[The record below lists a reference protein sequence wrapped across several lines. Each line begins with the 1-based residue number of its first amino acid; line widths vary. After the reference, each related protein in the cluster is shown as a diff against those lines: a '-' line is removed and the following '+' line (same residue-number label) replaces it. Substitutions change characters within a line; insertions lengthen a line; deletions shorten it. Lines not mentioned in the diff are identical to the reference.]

1 MSSTNHIELGREL
14 ETKRQAYKKR
24 WDGYATKTMVDG
36 QAVKDIPAN
45 DLEGLR
51 TMMDDINDLAKKHE
65 IAKSAFE
72 SANDFEMKS
81 REMSRPANRVSGFGG
96 TGLAS
101 DLLLKS
107 SQWQGRVGGRFS
119 DVELERAA
127 IDFLGVK
134 TTMTTSV
141 GFAPAA
147 FRDGNAVPAISRPP
161 QLIDLLRIDQ
171 TDIGSVKF
179 MKQTTRTNAAA
190 AKAEAAAFDEAGIA
204 YTEAAVDIRKIGVY
218 LPVTEE
224 QLEDEM
230 GVRSLIDEDLKL
242 MVRQKLDEQVTI
254 GDGTAA
260 NILGLYAQTGVLSQA
275 AGSDNSFDQIMKAMT
290 KVRTSGRAK
299 PNLVVLHSDNYQA
312 LALTKTADGLYIF
325 GHPGDAP
332 LSRVWGVQI
341 VASEALTAGTG
352 MVLDADFARIKMRG
366 ELTVSAS
373 DSHQDYFTS
382 NKVAIRASVRAGLQV
397 LRDQAICKLTGLG
410 S

>member
-1 MSSTNHIELGREL
+1 MNHIELGRDL

-24 WDGYATKTMVDG
+24 WDGYSTKTMVDG

-51 TMMDDINDLAKKHE
+51 KMMDDINELAKKHE
-65 IAKSAFE
+65 IAKAVFE
-72 SANDFEMKS
+72 SAHEYELKS
-81 REMSRPANRVSGFGG
+81 KELSLPANRVSGIGSV
-96 TGLAS
+96 GLAS
-101 DLLLKS
+101 ELLLKS
-107 SQWQGRVGGRFS
+107 SQWQSRVGGRFG

-127 IDFLGVK
+127 LEFLGVK
-134 TTMTTSV
+134 TTMTTSA
-141 GFAPAA
+141 GFAPTVY
-147 FRDGNAVPAISRPP
+147 RDGNAVPGISRPP

-171 TDIGSVKF
+171 TDLGAVKF

-204 YTEAAVDIRKIGVY
+204 YTEASVDIRKIGVY

-230 GVRSLIDEDLKL
+230 GVRSLVDEDLKL
-242 MVRQKLDEQVTI
+242 MVRQKLDEQVTV
-254 GDGTAA
+254 GDGTGV
-260 NILGLYAQTGVLSQA
+260 NILGLYAQTSALSQA
-275 AGSDNSFDQIMKAMT
+275 AGSDNAFDQIMKAMT
-290 KVRTSGRAK
+290 KVRTTGRAK

-312 LALTKTADGLYIF
+312 LALTKTTDGLYIF
-325 GHPGDAP
+325 GNPGDAP

-352 MVLDADFARIKMRG
+352 MVLDADYARIKMRG
-366 ELTVSAS
+366 ELTVSTS
-373 DSHQDYFTS
+373 DSHSDYFTS

-397 LRDQAICKLTGLG
+397 LRDQAVCKLTGLG